1 MPTLPKLDQKKWRG
15 FSLRVIIIAFLI
27 YFMNAAFA
35 GNLNNIYNT
44 YFPDLYGW
52 TRSAIALPATI
63 ASFIKIPTAF
73 LFATALM
80 RWSVKKLLPCAIGL
94 VGIGQVLISL
104 PGNYTAFFAGIMISY
119 LSTQLMELAAFALC
133 ANWFMDTRGRVLG
146 FVTIGAP
153 LSTAISVNVI
163 TRIILTFQDVGVGI
177 SRVHLVLG
185 LIIIAIGVVSY
196 PLIYTRPEDVGLQP
210 DGVDRSQLKQEAA
223 QEVASSRWTLKRLFT
238 HKEAWM
244 LMLGFGGL
252 RLVLGGFMGVF
263 VPRMLECGLSME
275 EAITFLSA
283 GALIGMP
290 LSYLWGWIDDKI
302 GTRTASVALAI
313 GYVIMCVCM
322 ILAGGGNRVFLVIA
336 VICQG
341 SAVGGCPNLHPSLTT
356 RVYGREDMM
365 SCHRYLSVVQGLI
378 AAPAASLFALAFDLS
393 GSYSSA
399 FVVGAVVAAI
409 SVACLFFCNRSVDQE
424 YIEIRGTNKIR

>member
-15 FSLRVIIIAFLI
+15 FSLRVMIVAFLI

-52 TRSAIALPATI
+52 SRSAIALPATI

-73 LFATALM
+73 FFATALM
-80 RWSVKKLLPCAIGL
+80 RWSVKKILPGSIAM
-94 VGIGQVLISL
+94 VGIGQILISL
-104 PGNYTAFFAGIMISY
+104 SGQYYAFFAGIMISY
-119 LSTQLMELAAFALC
+119 LACQLMELAVFALC

-153 LSTAISVNVI
+153 LSTAITVNVI
-163 TRIILTFQDVGVGI
+163 TRIILTFQEVGVGI

-185 LIIIAIGVVSY
+185 IVIILVGAITY

-210 DGVDRSQLKQEAA
+210 DGVDRSQLKLE
-223 QEVASSRWTLKRLFT
+223 EVKAKSASTWTLKRLFRN
-238 HKEAWM
+238 KEAWM

-263 VPRMLECGLSME
+263 VPRMVECGLSME

-283 GALIGMP
+283 GAIIGMP

-313 GYVIMCVCM
+313 GYVIMCVSM

-356 RVYGREDMM
+356 RVYGRDDMM

-393 GSYSSA
+393 GSYVNA
-399 FVVGAVVAAI
+399 FLVGAVVAAI
-409 SVACLFFCNRSVDQE
+409 SVVCLFFCSRSEDAE
-424 YIEIRGTNKIR
+424 YIAINGTNKIR